1 MSTLIKGGNIVT
13 ATDNYVAD
21 IFIDDESIKI
31 IGKGLSVRADAV
43 IDAAGKYVFPG
54 GIDVHTHLDMPLGN
68 IVSSDDFETGTI
80 AAAFGGTTCII
91 DYATQ
96 FRGEKILTAYETWMN
111 KAEGKAVIDYGFH
124 MIVTD
129 VSDETLSAMNEMMRE
144 GITSFKL
151 FMAYPN
157 SLMLDDGA
165 ILKALMRSS
174 DSGALICVHAENGVV
189 IDTLIKKAIAE
200 GKTGPK
206 YHALTRPPR
215 AEGEATARAIALA
228 EIAGAPLYIVHV
240 SCNDALEKV
249 KVAHDMGLPVYA
261 ETCPQYLFLSS
272 EEYDRPGFE
281 GAKFVMSPPLRE
293 KWHQEMLWT
302 GLANGDVHTVA
313 TDHCPF
319 IMKEGF
325 RGLPKQK
332 ELGLD
337 DFRKIPNG
345 APGIET
351 RLMLIYNGVLMK
363 RIDIHRFV
371 DVVST
376 TPAKIFGL
384 FPKKGTIAVGSD
396 ADLVIFDPNAETVVR
411 SETHHMRVDYNPFEG
426 MRLKGVPTTVISR
439 GEVIVSN
446 GEFIGKPGRGK
457 FVRRSAFSLR

>member
-13 ATDNYVAD
+13 ATDNYIAD
-21 IFIDDESIKI
+21 VFVEDESIGL

-54 GIDVHTHLDMPLGN
+54 GIDVHTHLDMPLGE

-91 DYATQ
+91 DYTTQ
-96 FRGEKILTAYETWMN
+96 VRGERIQAAYETWMK
-111 KAEGKAVIDYGFH
+111 KAEGRAVIDYGFH

-129 VSDETLSAMNEMMRE
+129 VSDETLSAMSGMMRE

-151 FMAYPN
+151 FMAYP
-157 SLMLDDGA
+157 SVLMVDDGA
-165 ILKALMRSS
+165 ILKALMWSS

-189 IDTLIKKAIAE
+189 IDTLIEKAIAE
-200 GKTGPK
+200 GKTAPK

-228 EIAGAPLYIVHV
+228 EIAGAPLYVVHV

-281 GAKFVMSPPLRE
+281 GAKCVMSPPLRD

-332 ELGLD
+332 ELGIA

-351 RLMLIYNGVLMK
+351 RLMLIYSGVLMK

-396 ADLVIFDPNAETVVR
+396 ADLVIFDPNAETVV
-411 SETHHMRVDYNPFEG
+411 SDETHHMRVDYNPYEG

-457 FVRRSAFSLR
+457 FVRRSAFNLR